1 MLTSDEPR
9 TDVLAAER
17 AHRLV
22 REEVVAARSDPP
34 AFGASRSHAGY
45 LRDVAAPRSAAS
57 EQRPKGRTKTATET
71 TTLKVG
77 DPAPDFTLRA
87 HDGRTI
93 TLSALRGQRVVVAF
107 MAFAFSGT

>member
-1 MLTSDEPR
+1 MLAGHEPR
-9 TDVLAAER
+9 ADVLAAER

-22 REEVVAARSDPP
+22 REEVATPRGDPP

-45 LRDVAAPRSAAS
+45 LRDVAEPGPAATDK
-57 EQRPKGRTKTATET
+57 RPKGRTKIATET
-71 TTLKVG
+71 KTLHVG

-93 TLSALRGQRVVVAF
+93 TISALRGQRVVIAF

>member
-1 MLTSDEPR
+1 MLAGHEPR
-9 TDVLAAER
+9 ADVLAAEW
-17 AHRLV
+17 AYRLV
-22 REEVVAARSDPP
+22 GEEVAAPRGDPP

-45 LRDVAAPRSAAS
+45 LRDVAAPGPAAS
-57 EQRPKGRTKTATET
+57 DKRPKGRTKIATET
-71 TTLKVG
+71 KTLTVG

-93 TLSALRGQRVVVAF
+93 TLSALRGQRVVIAF

>member
-1 MLTSDEPR
+1 MLAGHEPR
-9 TDVLAAER
+9 ADVLAAER
-17 AHRLV
+17 AHGLV
-22 REEVVAARSDPP
+22 REEVPAARGDPT

-45 LRDVAAPRSAAS
+45 LRDVAEPGPAAS
-57 EQRPKGRTKTATET
+57 EQRPKGRTKIATET
-71 TTLKVG
+71 KTLHVG

-93 TLSALRGQRVVVAF
+93 TLSALRGQRVVIAF